1 MNCADCK
8 YGHDTGTAL
17 LCWGQR
23 FAPEVKPDGWCEGW
37 KPRASNS
44 GWTPCAHSLP
54 DIWASVQAYIP
65 DEAPMPT
72 VREAYLID
80 TTGDGIPEAW
90 FIPALHH
97 AVHLSEVEAWRPMA
111 EPPKTT

>member
-8 YGHDTGTAL
+8 YSHDTGTAL

-23 FAPEVKPDGWCEGW
+23 FAPPVDSDDWCDGW
-37 KPRASNS
+37 KPRAGEP
-44 GWTPCAHSLP
+44 GWTSCDYSLP
-54 DIWASVQAYIP
+54 SIWVSVQAYIP

-72 VREAYLID
+72 VREACLID

-90 FIPALHH
+90 FIPALRR

-111 EPPKTT
+111 EPPKLF